1 MDNKTVSRRSFV
13 KGIGAGLAALTFAGI
28 YGCGRSTEVPEATT
42 GETATKAA
50 ETLAAETTAAQTEL
64 AKEALNAATKSL
76 SYTQGTYSASAR
88 GMASDVKVTMTF
100 DEKSITDIKIDVSGE
115 TQNIGAA
122 IGDEMSKKVLDAQG
136 AEIDAVSG
144 ATVTSDAIKT
154 AVLDCMSQAS
164 GQEITLEE
172 VTAEASA
179 DWLGEA
185 PEIAESDIKDTV
197 DTEVLV
203 VGAGSSGL
211 FAAAAAA
218 EKGAKTILIEKFEH
232 DKASGI
238 RDTMAA
244 CDSTE
249 QKEDG
254 HNVDKN
260 EAIKYICDWSQ
271 GYARRSQVKIWA
283 NRSGETMDW
292 FRDVLKQ
299 GGMEFRH
306 EYDLEDLDK
315 NYKGLEVGHSVQ
327 YDDTYYEQQTMD
339 KVLEYAEAKGLETRY
354 EVTMIK
360 LEKNDAGRVT
370 GLIATDKDGNYVRY
384 NASKGVI
391 IATGGYSA
399 DEDMLKQLQPWT
411 LEQTSVNYSKA
422 GAKGSGIR
430 ACLWA
435 GAVMDTTHTSMIFER
450 GAVKP
455 DETGKQGEPTRGALF
470 WMGSQPFLK
479 VNLNGE
485 RFMNESQPYDYIL
498 HQATK
503 EPFHTYCEIWD
514 SKYTE
519 DCKRFE
525 THGCSRLFPHA
536 NGTAPVFTMEMV
548 QGMNE
553 GLEADGFIVK
563 ADTIEELAEK
573 LGLPA
578 DKFKATVDRYNELY
592 KKGED
597 EDFGKEGF
605 RLSSLTEAPFYGVR
619 QAGGYLICTMDGIL
633 INEEMHA
640 LDSESKPIEGLFVVG
655 NDAGGYYNGSYP
667 NLLSG
672 TQAGRIATFGRLA
685 GQLAA
690 EGK

>member
-1 MDNKTVSRRSFV
+1 MSKKIVSRRDFV
-13 KGIGAGLAALTFAGI
+13 KGLGAGLASIAVAGL
-28 YGCGRSTEVPEATT
+28 YGCTNQDVPSAESTASATT
-42 GETATKAA
+42 EAASSVAAAAA
-50 ETLAAETTAAQTEL
+50 ETAAETEL

-76 SYTQGTYSASAR
+76 SYTPGTYEAVAR

-100 DEKSITDIKIDVSGE
+100 DAQSITDIKIEVSGE
-115 TQNIGAA
+115 TENIGAA
-122 IGDEMSKKVLDAQG
+122 IGDEMSGKVMTAQG
-136 AEIDAVSG
+136 ADIDGVSG
-144 ATVTSDAIKT
+144 ATVTSNAIKT

-164 GQEITLEE
+164 GQEISLDE
-172 VTAEASA
+172 VASEGSA
-179 DWLGEA
+179 KDWLGEA
-185 PEIAESDIKDTV
+185 PEVIESDIKETV
-197 DTEVLV
+197 DCEVLV

-271 GYARRSQVKIWA
+271 GYAKRDIVKVWA
-283 NRSGETMDW
+283 DRSGETMDW
-292 FRDVLKQ
+292 FRDVLNQ

-306 EYDLEDLDK
+306 EFDDDSLPS
-315 NYKGLEVGHSVQ
+315 NYKFLEVGHSVQ

-354 EVTMIK
+354 QVNMIK

-399 DEDMLKQLQPWT
+399 DEDMLRQLQPWT
-411 LEQTSVNYSKA
+411 LEQTCVNYSKP
-422 GAKGSGIR
+422 GAKGCGIK

-450 GAVKP
+450 GAIKP
-455 DETGKQGEPTRGALF
+455 DEVGKAGEPTRGALF

-479 VNLNGE
+479 VNLNGQ
-485 RFMNESQPYDYIL
+485 RFMNESQPYDYII
-498 HQATK
+498 HQAAHET
-503 EPFHTYCEIWD
+503 FQTYCEVWD
-514 SKYTE
+514 SKY
-519 DCKRFE
+519 
-525 THGCSRLFPHA
+525 
-536 NGTAPVFTMEMV
+536 
-548 QGMNE
+548 
-553 GLEADGFIVK
+553 
-563 ADTIEELAEK
+563 
-573 LGLPA
+573 
-578 DKFKATVDRYNELY
+578 
-592 KKGED
+592 
-597 EDFGKEGF
+597 
-605 RLSSLTEAPFYGVR
+605 
-619 QAGGYLICTMDGIL
+619 
-633 INEEMHA
+633 
-640 LDSESKPIEGLFVVG
+640 
-655 NDAGGYYNGSYP
+655 
-667 NLLSG
+667 
-672 TQAGRIATFGRLA
+672 
-685 GQLAA
+685 
-690 EGK
+690 